1 MSLALELARWSAA
14 LTPADIPRDVRE
26 TTRLRLLDILGLSLA
41 GAATPLGRS
50 TRDAIVAL
58 SPGGAATV
66 VGSGD
71 RVSVTHAALANG
83 TFSQALEYDDTHNES
98 IVHMRSPAVAAALAL
113 AETTPISGEEL
124 VTAIAIGNEISCR
137 AGSVG
142 SGQFHKRGFHPT
154 GLFGAFGAAFLSSR
168 LLGLDADVTARAAGI
183 CGSFASGILECW
195 VDGTDTKFLHAGWAA
210 QSGITAAHL
219 ARAGVSG
226 AVEVFEGRF
235 GFFASHLQQADPA
248 PDFGRLVDNLGTHWE
263 SRNASFKPFPS
274 AHVIHPYIDAVLRLR
289 REHRITPESIARVD
303 CPVTAFI
310 VGIVCEPVAEKVAP
324 ATRSHCRV
332 SLQHTLA
339 EALWGGSLGKDAH
352 ADEYRLHPEVQAL
365 AKRVHYHVD
374 PTYPGPGRFK
384 GAARITLSDGRVF
397 ETVEEY
403 NRGSRENPMS
413 ESDLR
418 AKFDENAATF
428 LNRADRDQL
437 AATIARV
444 ETLPDA
450 SEIARLCVS
459 RRLREY

>member
-1 MSLALELARWSAA
+1 
-14 LTPADIPRDVRE
+14 
-26 TTRLRLLDILGLSLA
+26 
-41 GAATPLGRS
+41 
-50 TRDAIVAL
+50 
-58 SPGGAATV
+58 
-66 VGSGD
+66 
-71 RVSVTHAALANG
+71 
-83 TFSQALEYDDTHNES
+83 
-98 IVHMRSPAVAAALAL
+98 
-113 AETTPISGEEL
+113 
-124 VTAIAIGNEISCR
+124 
-137 AGSVG
+137 
-142 SGQFHKRGFHPT
+142 
-154 GLFGAFGAAFLSSR
+154 
-168 LLGLDADVTARAAGI
+168 
-183 CGSFASGILECW
+183 
-195 VDGTDTKFLHAGWAA
+195 VDGTDTKFLHAGWVA

-219 ARAGVSG
+219 ARGGAAG

-235 GFFASHLQQADPA
+235 GFFASHLQSPDRP
-248 PDFGRLVDNLGTHWE
+248 PDFERLVDGLGTHWE

-289 REHRITPESIARVD
+289 REHQLRPEDIERID

-365 AKRVHYHVD
+365 ARRVHYHVD

-384 GAARITLSDGRVF
+384 GAARITLQDGRVF

-413 ESDLR
+413 EADLR

-428 LNRADRDQL
+428 LNREARDLL
-437 AATIARV
+437 AAAVQDV
-444 ETLPDA
+444 EEAPDA
-450 SEIARLCVS
+450 SVIMRLCVGA
-459 RRLREY
+459 RAEV

>member
-1 MSLALELARWSAA
+1 LPSFASDIADWSHRLRYIDLPDDVKAA
-14 LTPADIPRDVRE
+14 SK
-26 TTRLRLLDILGLSLA
+26 LRLLDILGLSLA
-41 GAATPLGRS
+41 GADTPLGRS
-50 TRDAIVAL
+50 TRDAAVAL
-58 SPGGAATV
+58 SPNGPCTI
-66 VGSGD
+66 VGTGD
-71 RVSVTHAALANG
+71 RVSVTSAALANG

-98 IVHMRSPAVAAALAL
+98 IVHMSSPSVASSMAL
-113 AETTPISGEEL
+113 AETTPITGAEL
-124 VTAIAIGNEISCR
+124 LTAIAIGNEVACR
-137 AGSVG
+137 VGSVA

-154 GLFGAFGAAFLSSR
+154 GLFGAFGAAYLASR
-168 LLGLDADVTARAAGI
+168 LLGLDADATARAAGI
-183 CGSFASGILECW
+183 CGSLAAGILECW

-210 QSGITAAHL
+210 QSGVSAACL
-219 ARAGVSG
+219 ARAGATG
-226 AVEVFEGRF
+226 AIKVFEGRF
-235 GFFASHLQQADPA
+235 GFFASHLQQADPP
-248 PDFGRLVDNLGTHWE
+248 PDFRRLVDGLGTYWE

-289 REHRITPESIARVD
+289 REHQIAPESIERVD

-365 AKRVHYHVD
+365 AKRVHYHVE

-384 GAARITLSDGRVF
+384 GAARITLKDGRIF

-413 ESDLR
+413 EADLR

-428 LNRADRDQL
+428 LDKVARTRLAD
-437 AATIARV
+437 TIARA
-444 ETLPDA
+444 ETLSDA
-450 SEIARLCVS
+450 SEIAQRCVA
-459 RRLREY
+459 